1 MNQDP
6 VKQERCELRKKQ
18 LLWLMDNFTGPVY
31 TPDCSNNMA
40 SLSDAFNI
48 EDNNELE
55 GYNACGLTMAILNY
69 EPKNIKAY
77 EMSYYG
83 VATFMRNVQIYLPKF
98 LRYKNITLWNPSS
111 WSTGTSN
118 VAESTTEIMDK
129 FTNWLFSIKSRI
141 LDDFTVKYLMGGK
154 LQYLEIMKRRYRRQY
169 SDKPEQ
175 ELEKNINIGNDKVN
189 LNISFSEITKED
201 ESKS

>member
-40 SLSDAFNI
+40 SLSDTFNI

-98 LRYKNITLWNPSS
+98 LRYKDITLWNPSS

-118 VAESTTEIMDK
+118 VAESTIEIMDK

-169 SDKPEQ
+169 SEKYEP
-175 ELEKNINIGNDKVN
+175 ELENTTNNTEEVQVIFEEKNETN
-189 LNISFSEITKED
+189 
-201 ESKS
+201 

>member
-77 EMSYYG
+77 EMSYCG

-98 LRYKNITLWNPSS
+98 LRYKDITLWNPSS
-111 WSTGTSN
+111 WTAGTSTI
-118 VAESTTEIMDK
+118 AESTIEIMDK

-169 SDKPEQ
+169 SEKYEPELGNTANNTEEVQ
-175 ELEKNINIGNDKVN
+175 VIFEEKNETN
-189 LNISFSEITKED
+189 
-201 ESKS
+201 